1 MNKRP
6 FFRDCVRKLLS
17 RQEKPA
23 TRRGETTFA
32 TQWRY
37 SSRSCRAEM
46 A

>member
-6 FFRDCVRKLLS
+6 LFRDCVRKLLNG
-17 RQEKPA
+17 QEKPA
-23 TRRGETTFA
+23 ARRGETTFA